1 DRRGRAQGGRADRR
15 RRGPARLRPRGQS
28 FLGSPATGLRPG
40 RGDHGQADGQRP
52 SGRRGRGAAGRD
64 GRLSRGLRLLQY
76 LRRQSRL
83 LRCRGGRARY
93 RRIRGTGRERPGYR
107 RVHAFP
113 ACGARA
119 SADLRCAGRRPV
131 LRGGTGARGQ
141 ARFGP
146 LRDSRGA
153 HATAGRPDR
162 PHRPPPAHPEDPAAD
177 ALRQERG
184 GPARGYAGGRAVGTE
199 SMSAVPVRTLDLA
212 ERAVELWGGSEQP
225 PRLVKQRENMVF
237 DARLRCG
244 RRVALRL
251 HRPGYQSRAAITSEL
266 WWTRALAE
274 RGLPVAVPVPSLA
287 GGLVE
292 WMDDRAVSC
301 VGWLDG
307 APIGSGDAPLTGTAE
322 AQEALMRQLGRLI
335 AAVQRET

>member
-1 DRRGRAQGGRADRR
+1 
-15 RRGPARLRPRGQS
+15 
-28 FLGSPATGLRPG
+28 
-40 RGDHGQADGQRP
+40 
-52 SGRRGRGAAGRD
+52 
-64 GRLSRGLRLLQY
+64 
-76 LRRQSRL
+76 
-83 LRCRGGRARY
+83 
-93 RRIRGTGRERPGYR
+93 
-107 RVHAFP
+107 
-113 ACGARA
+113 
-119 SADLRCAGRRPV
+119 
-131 LRGGTGARGQ
+131 
-141 ARFGP
+141 
-146 LRDSRGA
+146 
-153 HATAGRPDR
+153 
-162 PHRPPPAHPEDPAAD
+162 
-177 ALRQERG
+177 
-184 GPARGYAGGRAVGTE
+184 
-199 SMSAVPVRTLDLA
+199 MSAVPVRTLDLA

-335 AAVQRET
+335 AAVQRETDGLSLPADFERPAWDAEGLLGEAPRWGRFWESPAFSAPERDLVQRARERARQLLDDCVADGTDFGLIHADFVRENIIAGPRGLALIDFDDSGFGFRLYDLASALTQSLEEPRLPLLVRSLVAGYRELRELPHELEGRLALFLLLRTFASAGWVVGRAGPDDPRHRVFTRRAVLMARHVLAGTAPWD

>member
-1 DRRGRAQGGRADRR
+1 PRR
-15 RRGPARLRPRGQS
+15 
-28 FLGSPATGLRPG
+28 
-40 RGDHGQADGQRP
+40 
-52 SGRRGRGAAGRD
+52 
-64 GRLSRGLRLLQY
+64 
-76 LRRQSRL
+76 
-83 LRCRGGRARY
+83 
-93 RRIRGTGRERPGYR
+93 
-107 RVHAFP
+107 
-113 ACGARA
+113 
-119 SADLRCAGRRPV
+119 
-131 LRGGTGARGQ
+131 
-141 ARFGP
+141 
-146 LRDSRGA
+146 
-153 HATAGRPDR
+153 
-162 PHRPPPAHPEDPAAD
+162 
-177 ALRQERG
+177 
-184 GPARGYAGGRAVGTE
+184 
-199 SMSAVPVRTLDLA
+199 AVPVRVLGLA
-212 ERAVELWGGSEQP
+212 GGGGALGGGSEQP
-225 PRLVKQRENMVF
+225 PGLVKQRENMVF

-335 AAVQRET
+335 AALQLGRDGLSLAVAFERSAWAAAALLGEAPRWGRFCESPASSAPERELMQRARERARQLLADCVADGTDFGLI